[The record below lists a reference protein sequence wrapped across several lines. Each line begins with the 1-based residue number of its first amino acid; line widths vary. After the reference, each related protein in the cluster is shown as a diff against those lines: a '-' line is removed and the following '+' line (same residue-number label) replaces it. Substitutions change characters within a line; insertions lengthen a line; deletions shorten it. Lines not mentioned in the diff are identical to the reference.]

1 MTYAHHPI
9 ANIFPLLQTGEL
21 AELSDDIK
29 QNGLKQPIYLY
40 EGKILDGRNR
50 FAACQSAGVEPK
62 FEQYTGD
69 SPTSFV
75 ISLNL
80 KRRHL
85 TTSQAAAVAVDALPF
100 FESEARKR
108 QEAGN
113 NQHRVTQKV
122 AEGSKGEA
130 REKVAAVLHTNRQ
143 YVSDAKAIK
152 AKAPERFE
160 QIRTGEKTIRE
171 VKREMRREDQ
181 EVKIKAAQDAPKPK
195 VVKGPFDVIL
205 ADPPWRYE
213 HCEADNREI
222 ENQYPTATL
231 EDIFKHS
238 PNAKDDSILFL
249 WATAPKLDE
258 ALQVM
263 KAWGFSYRSCA
274 VWDKQKIGMG
284 YWWRIQHELLLVG
297 VKGSPGATPECERVS
312 SMFSESRGAHSKK
325 PECVYAWIDRAFPS
339 AVKLEMYQREVRLG
353 WAGWGNEV

>member
-222 ENQYPTATL
+222 ENQSPLGRCYLLPVLQLQRAWSVNS
-231 EDIFKHS
+231 DKWKQDFPFKIKARNPGYTTVS
-238 PNAKDDSILFL
+238 YGIPVSVLFP
-249 WATAPKLDE
+249 A
-258 ALQVM
+258 
-263 KAWGFSYRSCA
+263 
-274 VWDKQKIGMG
+274 IGDCLRVKFTPM
-284 YWWRIQHELLLVG
+284 EL
-297 VKGSPGATPECERVS
+297 AE
-312 SMFSESRGAHSKK
+312 
-325 PECVYAWIDRAFPS
+325 
-339 AVKLEMYQREVRLG
+339 
-353 WAGWGNEV
+353 